1 MKAGAWPPRWATL
14 LNYNLFS
21 LWVVLMATI
30 VEIQKIEEHKLMAG
44 LEGAA
49 QELDGALQELALDFS
64 AVRRIDSRALC
75 ALEEL
80 ARKAEEKKVKV
91 ILRGVNVDLYK
102 TFKLI
107 KLASRF
113 SFVN

>member
-1 MKAGAWPPRWATL
+1 
-14 LNYNLFS
+14 
-21 LWVVLMATI
+21 MATI
-30 VEIQKIEEHKLMAG
+30 AEFQKIDEDKVFES
-44 LEGAA
+44 LERIAEA
-49 QELDGALQELALDFS
+49 LDGAQQEVALDLS
-64 AVRRIDSRALC
+64 AVRRIDSRALR

-80 ARKAEEKKVKV
+80 ACKAEEKKVKV

-113 SFVN
+113 TFVN

>member
-1 MKAGAWPPRWATL
+1 MKAEASLPSRAL
-14 LNYNLFS
+14 SLNRNLFS
-21 LWVVLMATI
+21 LLGVLMATI
-30 VEIQKIEEHKLMAG
+30 VEFQKIDEHGVIASLD
-44 LEGAA
+44 GAA
-49 QELDGALQELALDFS
+49 QELDGTLQELALDFS
-64 AVRRIDSRALC
+64 AVRRIDSRSLR

-80 ARKAEEKKVKV
+80 ARKAEEKKIKV
-91 ILRGVNVDLYK
+91 VLRGVNVDLYK

>member
-1 MKAGAWPPRWATL
+1 
-14 LNYNLFS
+14 
-21 LWVVLMATI
+21 MATI
-30 VEIQKIEEHKLMAG
+30 VEFQKIDEHRLMAS

-49 QELDGALQELALDFS
+49 QELDGTVQELALDFS
-64 AVRRIDSRALC
+64 AVRRIDSRGLR

-80 ARKAEEKKVKV
+80 ARKAEQKKIKV
-91 ILRGVNVDLYK
+91 VLRGVNVDLYK
-102 TFKLI
+102 TLKLI

>member
-1 MKAGAWPPRWATL
+1 MQAGASLPSPAPS
-14 LNYNLFS
+14 LNRNLFS
-21 LWVVLMATI
+21 ALVVLMATI
-30 VEIQKIEEHKLMAG
+30 AEFQKIDENKVFES
-44 LEGAA
+44 LEQIA
-49 QELDGALQELALDFS
+49 QTLDGTLQEVTLDVS
-64 AVRRIDSRALC
+64 AVRRIDSRALR

-80 ARKAEEKKVKV
+80 ACKAEEKKVKV

-113 SFVN
+113 TFVN

>member
-1 MKAGAWPPRWATL
+1 MKAEASLPSRAPS
-14 LNYNLFS
+14 LNRKLFS
-21 LWVVLMATI
+21 PLVVLMATI
-30 VEIQKIEEHKLMAG
+30 VEFQKIEEHRLITS

-49 QELDGALQELALDFS
+49 QELDGTLQELALDFS
-64 AVRRIDSRALC
+64 AVRRIDSRGLR

-80 ARKAEEKKVKV
+80 ARKAEEKKIKV
-91 ILRGVNVDLYK
+91 LLRGVNVDLYK

>member
-1 MKAGAWPPRWATL
+1 
-14 LNYNLFS
+14 
-21 LWVVLMATI
+21 MATI
-30 VEIQKIEEHKLMAG
+30 AEFQKIDDQRLMAG
-44 LEGAA
+44 LEGTAE
-49 QELDGALQELALDFS
+49 ELDGALQELALDFS
-64 AVRRIDSRALC
+64 AVRRIDSRGLR

-80 ARKAEEKKVKV
+80 ARKADEKKVKV

-107 KLASRF
+107 KLTSRF

>member
-1 MKAGAWPPRWATL
+1 MTTIAEFLKIDDCSVTESLKGATR
-14 LNYNLFS
+14 
-21 LWVVLMATI
+21 
-30 VEIQKIEEHKLMAG
+30 
-44 LEGAA
+44 
-49 QELDGALQELALDFS
+49 ELDGTVQELALDFS
-64 AVRRIDSRALC
+64 SVRRIDSGGLR

-80 ARKAEEKKVKV
+80 AHKAEEKKVKV